1 MNVCP
6 EFIGMEHPSTSGQV
20 KYMPERF
27 QNILEQQNANKSAY
41 KVSRLKAF
49 PSSCLALI
57 QDKDAL
63 AELEALIETL
73 SEEDPPAKKVNS
85 VNTKFKT

>member
-1 MNVCP
+1 M
-6 EFIGMEHPSTSGQV
+6 
-20 KYMPERF
+20 
-27 QNILEQQNANKSAY
+27 
-41 KVSRLKAF
+41 
-49 PSSCLALI
+49 ALI

-85 VNTKFKT
+85 VKTKFKTRRELRMSTQIGDYDMDYIILNLRSDVNILIR